1 MLRCYSLN
9 ILFCN
14 TFLKKLLKCYI
25 YIIYLFKN
33 YIFLVIKST
42 RLSNLLYFIDI
53 LVRCHIFNHG
63 GRNSRI
69 LEDIIIM
76 F

>member
-1 MLRCYSLN
+1 ML
-9 ILFCN
+9 
-14 TFLKKLLKCYI
+14 LLKHIILYYIFKKTFEMLYI